1 MAHAMDE
8 IGYPLDP
15 ELRRLEDRLGELAAR
30 WREAYAR
37 PGDREHEIHHEYV
50 ATIERLYE
58 LGWDDVLD
66 IDSVLRDALM
76 PAEYLR
82 RHQIIF
88 KTWTTSRARA
98 RPAPRDGQTATE
110 DPQR

>member
-1 MAHAMDE
+1 MAHAKGWS
-8 IGYPLDP
+8 GYPLDP
-15 ELRRLEDRLGELAAR
+15 ELKRLQFRLGDLAAR
-30 WREAYAR
+30 WRETYAR

-66 IDSVLRDALM
+66 IDSELRDALM

-82 RHQIIF
+82 RHPTLDT
-88 KTWTTSRARA
+88 TWTTSRARA
-98 RPAPRDGQTATE
+98 RPTA
-110 DPQR
+110 